1 MSLALGLVGLPNSG
15 KSTLFNALS
24 RARAL
29 VASYPFTTIEPNVGV
44 VQVPDR
50 RLDELARLIK
60 PQKVTPTTVE
70 FVDVAG
76 LVRGASTGEGLGNQ
90 FLGHIRNVDAVVF
103 VLRCFQDADVPHVYG
118 EIDPVRDAE
127 ILAVELALADLATVE
142 RRVEHVQTPARSGDK
157 QARRELDLLVR
168 LREHLNRAQP
178 ARTLPLDS
186 EEADLLAT
194 FNLLTAKPVLYVANL
209 GEADFAALAGGGPSP
224 EVAAWLDSATTLAA
238 AEGSSVVP
246 IAAKLE
252 MELAELSPEE
262 AREYLDSL
270 GVRESGLDKLIQ
282 ASYRLLSLVTF
293 FTTTGGKEVR
303 AWTVVAGT
311 KAPQA
316 AGKVHSDM
324 ERGFIRAEV
333 VSFHDLVA
341 AGSLAVAR
349 ERGQVRVEGRDYVVQ
364 DGDVVHFRFAV

>member
-1 MSLALGLVGLPNSG
+1 M
-15 KSTLFNALS
+15 
-24 RARAL
+24 

-50 RLDELARLIK
+50 RLDELARLVK

-90 FLGHIRNVDAVVF
+90 FLGHIRDVDAVVLA
-103 VLRCFQDADVPHVYG
+103 LRCFLDPDIPHMYG
-118 EIDPVRDAE
+118 AVDPVRDAE
-127 ILAVELALADLATVE
+127 ILSTELALSDLATVE
-142 RRVEHVQTPARSGDK
+142 RRVNRVQTPARSGDK
-157 QARRELDLLVR
+157 QAQRELALLAR
-168 LREHLNRAQP
+168 LRGHLDQAHP
-178 ARTLPLDS
+178 ARTLLLEPD
-186 EEADLLAT
+186 EAEVLASL
-194 FNLLTAKPVLYVANL
+194 NLLTAKPILYVANL
-209 GEADFAALAGGGPSP
+209 GEADFVSLASGNPTPTAAGWLNALSGLA
-224 EVAAWLDSATTLAA
+224 T
-238 AEGSSVVP
+238 AEGTSAVP

-252 MELAELSPEE
+252 MELTDLTPEE

-282 ASYRLLSLVTF
+282 ASYRLLNLVTF

-311 KAPQA
+311 KSPQA

-333 VSFHDLVA
+333 VSYADLVT
-341 AGSLAVAR
+341 AGSMAAAR
-349 ERGQVRVEGRDYVVQ
+349 ERGQVRVEGRDYAVH